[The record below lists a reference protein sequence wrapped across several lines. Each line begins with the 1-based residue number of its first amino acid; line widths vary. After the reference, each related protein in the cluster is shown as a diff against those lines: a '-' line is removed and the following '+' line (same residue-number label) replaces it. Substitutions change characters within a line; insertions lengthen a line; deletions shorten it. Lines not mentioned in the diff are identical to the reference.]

1 MYIKKASSYIPGTVL
16 TNKDYED
23 SLDTTD
29 EWIVKRTGIKTRYTA
44 VIEDPNRPVRHMA
57 LSAIDKMELDSAEKA
72 KIKYVVFAA
81 GLAEENYPNVGNY
94 VAEYLDLPAPGL
106 RVNSACS
113 SFISGL
119 KFSSS
124 LIESG
129 DVLMVTSESFT
140 GISDY
145 SDRSS
150 SILTGDGACAFL
162 LSREPT
168 EYFVYDIEL
177 SGFGS
182 DIINTGLLGKKP
194 KKNILDFCL
203 ENKKMSDEKRRIL
216 EATDFA
222 SYGSFYQNGP
232 EVYKTIIKDIPKL
245 LKAKIKKNIL
255 KKEKIYF
262 IGHQAN
268 LRMLEAVSKK
278 IGLTDP
284 SKHLYNVDRYGNTGA
299 AGCGICLAEEINK
312 GKFKSGDSVV
322 LSAFGAGIVYG
333 SAIIKRIQ

>member
-1 MYIKKASSYIPGTVL
+1 MYIKKASSYIPSTVL
-16 TNKDYED
+16 KNSDYES

-29 EWIVKRTGIKTRYTA
+29 EWITKRTGIKTRHTA
-44 VIEDPNRPVRHMA
+44 VVENPVRPVRHMA
-57 LSAIDKMELDSAEKA
+57 IRAVDNLNLTDSEKK
-72 KIKYVVFAA
+72 KIKTVVFAA
-81 GLAEENYPNVGNY
+81 GLAEENYPSVGNY
-94 VAEYLDLPAPGL
+94 VAEYLGLPIPGI

-113 SFISGL
+113 SFVSGL

-124 LIESG
+124 LIDSG
-129 DVLMVTSESFT
+129 DVLLVTSESFT
-140 GISDY
+140 AISDY

-150 SILTGDGACAFL
+150 AILTGDGACSFI

-168 EYFVYDIEL
+168 EYFIYDIGL

-182 DIINTGLLGKKP
+182 DLINTGLLGKTP

-203 ENKKMSDEKRRIL
+203 ENKDLNEKQREAL
-216 EATDFA
+216 ESTTFA
-222 SYGSFYQNGP
+222 SYGCFYQNGP

-245 LKAKIKKNIL
+245 LKQKIKKNIL

-268 LRMLEAVSKK
+268 LRMLEAVYKK
-278 IGLTDP
+278 IGLTEP
-284 SKHLYNVDRYGNTGA
+284 SRHLYNVDRYGNTGA
-299 AGCGICLAEEINK
+299 AGCGICLAEEINNN
-312 GKFKSGDSVV
+312 KFVSGDSIL

-333 SAIIKRIQ
+333 SAIIKRI